1 MVVDSREW
9 SFVAAD
15 AREAGTATRRS
26 VRDFLAQEACERC
39 DLDAVELIVGELVS
53 NVIQHAPGPIGM
65 HCWWEGDGA
74 ILLVADRGPGLP
86 PVRPLPDPQA
96 THGRGLLLIDA
107 LARSVRFDCTPGQ
120 GTRIAVRL
128 PVCKRRNSRRGV
140 RTGLRAP
147 RT

>member
-1 MVVDSREW
+1 MAVGSREW

-15 AREAGTATRRS
+15 ARQAGTATRRGI
-26 VRDFLAQEACERC
+26 REFLAEEACDRC
-39 DLDAVELIVGELVS
+39 DLDACELIAGELIS

-86 PVRPLPDPQA
+86 PVRRIPDCVA

-107 LARSVRFDCTPGQ
+107 FARHVTYECNAGH
-120 GTRIAVRL
+120 GTRIAVQL
-128 PVCKRRNSRRGV
+128 PVCKRRGSRRGV
-140 RTGLRAP
+140 RT
-147 RT
+147 